1 MNVFITGGTGFIG
14 KFLIY
19 RLIKEDAHI
28 TVATRQKFKHSSHID
43 YINWFELT
51 DDEKLDTL
59 SKSDVIINLAGENIA
74 ARRWTD
80 KQKAKIIRSRTSVT
94 NSLVEIINKLPQNE
108 KRVFISASAVGYY
121 GDKKEELIDEN
132 SPIGKGFLAEVCEL
146 WEKEALKARNCR
158 LVIPRIG
165 VVLHPS
171 GGALQKML
179 RPFKYYLGG
188 GIGSGKQFVPW
199 VHIDDLVEM
208 FMFVAKN
215 KSCEGVYNF
224 VAPNPCTMK
233 ELAKTIGKVL
243 HKPAVFKVPEFV
255 LKIILGEA
263 ATMLICS
270 QKVLPQRLIDAN
282 FKFEFERLE
291 DALAD
296 LLKNNE

>member
-28 TVATRQKFKHSSHID
+28 TVATRQKFKHSSHIE
-43 YINWFELT
+43 YINWYDLT
-51 DDEKLDTL
+51 DDEKLITV

-74 ARRWTD
+74 AHRWTD
-80 KQKAKIIRSRTSVT
+80 KQKAKIIRSRTNVT
-94 NSLVEIINKLPQNE
+94 SSLVEIINKLPQNE

-121 GDKKEELIDEN
+121 GDKKNELINEY
-132 SPIGKGFLAEVCEL
+132 SPIGSGFLSEVCEL

-158 LVIPRIG
+158 LVTPRIG

-171 GGALQKML
+171 GGVLQKML
-179 RPFKYYLGG
+179 PLYKFYLGG
-188 GIGSGKQFVPW
+188 ILGSGKYYVPW
-199 VHIDDLVEM
+199 VHIGDLVNM
-208 FMFVAKN
+208 FIFVAKN
-215 KSCEGVYNF
+215 NSCEGVYNF

-233 ELAKTIGKVL
+233 ELAKAIGSIL
-243 HKPAVFKVPEFV
+243 HKPVFFKVPEFL

-263 ATMLICS
+263 ATMLTNS
-270 QKVLPQRLIDAN
+270 QRVFPRRLIDTN

-291 DALAD
+291 VALAD
-296 LLKNNE
+296 LLKKNE